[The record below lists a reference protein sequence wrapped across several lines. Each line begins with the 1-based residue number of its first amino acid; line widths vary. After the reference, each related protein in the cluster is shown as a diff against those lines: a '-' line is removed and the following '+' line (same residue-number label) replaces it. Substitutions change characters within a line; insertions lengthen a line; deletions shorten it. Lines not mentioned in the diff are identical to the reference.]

1 MKYAGI
7 IYNDF
12 AAAPG
17 VSLTFFTQGCPH
29 RCPGCH
35 NLETWDF
42 DKGLDFTEETMQ
54 SIVNSL
60 HLNGIKRNFCLM
72 GGEPLCAENLDLSLK
87 IIKTIKETYDWVK
100 IYIWTGYTYETLIN
114 INDPKVNEIL
124 SLSNVVIDGPY
135 IEKLK
140 DTSLN
145 MRGSSNQR
153 IIDLTKEKKNDIIK

>member
-12 AAAPG
+12 SAAPG

-35 NLETWDF
+35 NPETWDF

-54 SIVNSL
+54 SIINGL
-60 HLNGIKRNFCLM
+60 YLNEVKRNFCLM

-100 IYIWTGYTYETLIN
+100 IYIWTGYTYEILTRIKS
-114 INDPKVNEIL
+114 PKINEIL
-124 SLSNVVIDGPY
+124 SLSDVIIDGPY

-153 IIDLTKEKKNDIIK
+153 IIDLTKEKKNGIIK